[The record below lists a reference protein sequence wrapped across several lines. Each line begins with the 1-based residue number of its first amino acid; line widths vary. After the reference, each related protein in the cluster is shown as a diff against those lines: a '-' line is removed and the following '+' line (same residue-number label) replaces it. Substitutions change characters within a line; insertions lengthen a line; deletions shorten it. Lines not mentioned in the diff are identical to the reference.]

1 MAVGTEDVPG
11 DQEPLLDLLVAPLE
25 PPVLVLDDAVALVAL
40 AVQLAVHDAPV
51 DLAEPGDARDLPAD
65 AHRHD
70 SALVEA
76 VAVDHQV
83 LRLVVKDVL
92 AELLQEAPDVDH
104 LEDQV
109 ARVEVEPHGVRP
121 ELEDP
126 PPHAGRGCDVAATRP
141 LIVREEHRAVLVG
154 QLAPMIS
161 SKADDVRPDPLRL
174 LP

>member
-1 MAVGTEDVPG
+1 MAVGPKDIAR
-11 DQEPLLDLLVAPLE
+11 DQETLLDLLISSLE

-51 DLAEPGDARDLPAD
+51 DLAETGDARDLPAH

-70 SALVEA
+70 SALVQP

-109 ARVEVEPHGVRP
+109 ARVEVE
-121 ELEDP
+121 
-126 PPHAGRGCDVAATRP
+126 A
-141 LIVREEHRAVLVG
+141 
-154 QLAPMIS
+154 
-161 SKADDVRPDPLRL
+161 
-174 LP
+174 